1 MCLNVVG
8 GFLRLNGIILICYKF
23 LFRIEKVVLYQF
35 FLVIGICQYFDF
47 KLRVLNYCNLFKV
60 FKVLFILGN
69 V

>member
-8 GFLRLNGIILICYKF
+8 VFVRLNGIILNCYKF
-23 LFRIEKVVLYQF
+23 LFRIDKVVLYWF